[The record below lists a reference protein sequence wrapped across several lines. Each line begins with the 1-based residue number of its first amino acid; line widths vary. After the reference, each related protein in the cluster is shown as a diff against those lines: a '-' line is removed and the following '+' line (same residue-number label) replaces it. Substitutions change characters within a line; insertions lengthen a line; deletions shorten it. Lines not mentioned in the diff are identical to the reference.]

1 MPDGTYQDSMLED
14 TVEFADNP
22 EPRCPCVLVLDVSGS
37 MRGPRMDTL
46 NRSIREF
53 KTQVCEDQ
61 LTSIRA
67 EIAIIAFSDRPRIA
81 QEFVTADRFEPEQLG
96 VEGGTKIGIA
106 VVKALDV
113 VEERKRSYRA
123 NGINYY
129 RPIIIL
135 ITDGWPEHDSPE
147 EIREATRRVREAEE
161 ERHAAVFSFGVDE
174 NSNTDAISAM
184 MAPHRPAKHIRSA
197 QLGKLFE
204 WLSNSLSAIST
215 SQPGQR
221 ITLPDPDKYLDF

>member
-1 MPDGTYQDSMLED
+1 MRDQGYRDSSLED
-14 TVEFADNP
+14 SIEFADNP

-46 NRSIREF
+46 NQSIREF
-53 KTQVCEDQ
+53 KTQICEDQ

-67 EIAIIAFSDRPRIA
+67 EIAIIAFSDHPRIA
-81 QEFVTADRFEPEQLG
+81 QEFVTADKFEPKRLG

-106 VVKALDV
+106 VVKALDM

-123 NGINYY
+123 GGINYY

-135 ITDGWPEHDSPE
+135 ITDGHPENDTQQEIE
-147 EIREATRRVREAEE
+147 EARRRVASAEE

-174 NSNTDAISAM
+174 KADIDAISDI

>member
-1 MPDGTYQDSMLED
+1 MTDQRYQDSVLED
-14 TVEFADNP
+14 TVEFAENP

-37 MRGPRMDTL
+37 MKGRRMDTL
-46 NRSIREF
+46 NQSVREF

-67 EIAIIAFSDRPRIA
+67 EIAVIAFSDRPRVA
-81 QEFVTADRFEPEQLG
+81 QEFVTADKFKPENLD

-106 VVKALDV
+106 VVKALDM
-113 VEERKRSYRA
+113 VEERKQSYRL
-123 NGINYY
+123 GGVSYY
-129 RPIIIL
+129 RPIIIV
-135 ITDGWPEHDSPE
+135 ITDGYPEHDTPE
-147 EIREATRRVREAEE
+147 EIEEARRRVASAEE
-161 ERHAAVFSFGVDE
+161 GRHAAVFSFGVDQNAKIAE
-174 NSNTDAISAM
+174 ISKM
-184 MAPHRPAKHIRSA
+184 MAPHRPAQPITSA

-221 ITLPDPDKYLDF
+221 ITLPEPNWGDY